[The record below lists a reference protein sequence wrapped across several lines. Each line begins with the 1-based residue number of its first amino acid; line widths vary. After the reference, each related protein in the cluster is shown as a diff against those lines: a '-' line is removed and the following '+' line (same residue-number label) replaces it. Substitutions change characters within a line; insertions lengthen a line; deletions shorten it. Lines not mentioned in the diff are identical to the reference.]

1 MDEIKDSDKNDNKK
15 VLMRWQVKL
24 QLNDFPCYH
33 FVSIKNTEKHIH
45 IRYSKSDHIKL
56 DFL

>member
-1 MDEIKDSDKNDNKK
+1 
-15 VLMRWQVKL
+15 MRWQVEL
-24 QLNDFPCYH
+24 QFNDFPCYH